1 MAVQIPVLVETI
13 LGLARTVEGETK
25 IEVEENDFF
34 VGGRPGFVAA
44 GGEDFVEEG
53 EGGVGLL
60 DGYQLLCDGEIRKRG
75 SKELEGEA

>member
-1 MAVQIPVLVETI
+1 MI
-13 LGLARTVEGETK
+13 
-25 IEVEENDFF
+25 FF

-60 DGYQLLCDGEIRKRG
+60 DGYQLLRTTQSSLGLVQKR
-75 SKELEGEA
+75 